1 MSKSMCSG
9 LRRLVRR
16 GLPLL
21 VMGGMVVLITS
32 CTPISDVTQGR
43 PLADTAWKSEGDLF
57 LQTTVV
63 YEMSEGRTLAV
74 AHLTISEDFF
84 ENGFFGEPGNI
95 RPVEPDPAGEVI
107 IGPDGIERPPI
118 AIPPPD
124 LERPDRGERP
134 PIAPPPPPDLVREPI
149 RSR

>member
-1 MSKSMCSG
+1 MSKSKCG
-9 LRRLVRR
+9 GVRRLVSR

-21 VMGGMVVLITS
+21 VMGGMVVLNTS

-43 PLADTAWKSEGDLF
+43 HLVDTAWKSEGDIF

-84 ENGFFGEPGNI
+84 KGDFFGEPGNNSPV
-95 RPVEPDPAGEVI
+95 RPEPDGEVI

-118 AIPPPD
+118 AVPPPNLVRPD
-124 LERPDRGERP
+124 GIERSPIAVPPPGLERQPLDR
-134 PIAPPPPPDLVREPI
+134 L
-149 RSR
+149 

>member
-1 MSKSMCSG
+1 MSQGKCNG
-9 LRRLVRR
+9 LRRSMSC

-21 VMGGMVVLITS
+21 MMGGMVVLITS
-32 CTPISDVTQGR
+32 CTPVSDVTQGR
-43 PLADTAWKSEGDLF
+43 PVATTAWKSEDGMF

-84 ENGFFGEPGNI
+84 KGDFFGEPGNNSPV
-95 RPVEPDPAGEVI
+95 RPEPDGEVI

-118 AIPPPD
+118 AV
-124 LERPDRGERP
+124 
-134 PIAPPPPPDLVREPI
+134 PPPDLVRPDGVERPPI
-149 RSR
+149 AVPPPGLERQPLDRL

>member
-1 MSKSMCSG
+1 MAQSKCTG
-9 LRRLVRR
+9 LRRSLGR

-21 VMGGMVVLITS
+21 MMGGMVVLITS

-43 PLADTAWKSEGDLF
+43 PIADTAWKSQGDFF

-63 YEMSEGRTLAV
+63 YEMNEGRTLAV
-74 AHLTISEDFF
+74 AHLTISEDLF

-95 RPVEPDPAGEVI
+95 APVRPEPVGDVI

-118 AIPPPD
+118 AV
-124 LERPDRGERP
+124 
-134 PIAPPPPPDLVREPI
+134 PPPDLVRPDGIERPPI
-149 RSR
+149 PVPPPGFVSETVKGR